1 VEVFTDING
10 KPVDSP
16 EFFPLYEKM
25 QDYDLPI
32 LLHPRRT
39 NTTPDY
45 PGEST
50 SKFLIYTN
58 FGWPFE
64 TSKAMAR
71 LAFGGVMERFPRLKI
86 VTHHAGGMVPFF
98 HKRVE
103 LSWDFNERLMGYQ
116 RDGQTLSRRPI
127 DYYRSFYCDT
137 AIQGNT
143 AALMCAYEFFGADR
157 MMFATDC
164 PYDDELGERVYR
176 ETIPAVQ
183 AMAIDEADRAK
194 IFEGNARRVFKLTE

>member
-1 VEVFTDING
+1 
-10 KPVDSP
+10 
-16 EFFPLYEKM
+16 
-25 QDYDLPI
+25 
-32 LLHPRRT
+32 
-39 NTTPDY
+39 
-45 PGEST
+45 
-50 SKFLIYTN
+50 
-58 FGWPFE
+58 
-64 TSKAMAR
+64 
-71 LAFGGVMERFPRLKI
+71 
-86 VTHHAGGMVPFF
+86 VPFF